1 MERRC
6 DALERDLEE
15 EDLFFSSPCESGS
28 GPETGRMEQPYG
40 QAGVAGVFGLDRGPD
55 RAAPQRGRAKS
66 AGLVSERCQNRS
78 GSVWLMEAQAQDR
91 MATARARGLVGG
103 SFQPEEGRHYVT
115 PVAHLAIT
123 RARV

>member
-1 MERRC
+1 MDRLVWLVCLGWTEVLTELPHR
-6 DALERDLEE
+6 EE
-15 EDLFFSSPCESGS
+15 G
-28 GPETGRMEQPYG
+28 
-40 QAGVAGVFGLDRGPD
+40 
-55 RAAPQRGRAKS
+55 AKS

-91 MATARARGLVGG
+91 MATARATGLVGG

-123 RARV
+123 RARF